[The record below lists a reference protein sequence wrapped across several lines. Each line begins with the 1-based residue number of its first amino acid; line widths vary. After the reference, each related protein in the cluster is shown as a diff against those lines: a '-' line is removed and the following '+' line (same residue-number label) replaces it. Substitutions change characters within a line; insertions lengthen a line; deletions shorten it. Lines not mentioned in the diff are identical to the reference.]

1 MTLVACW
8 ILLPLVLGALALGCG
23 LLLETIAGRRL
34 PGVLLAPAGLAVI
47 IVAAQAAVAND
58 HTAEFATPL
67 VIALAVA
74 GFALGVPG
82 RARSVD
88 PWAVVAAV
96 GVYAIFAAPVVL
108 SGEATFAGYIK
119 LDDTATWL
127 AITDRVMD
135 HGRSLDGLGPSTYE
149 VTLQSYLS
157 NGYPV
162 GSFLP
167 LGIAHTLI
175 GEDSAWLFQPYIA
188 FLASMMAL
196 ALYALAGSLV
206 RTPWL
211 RAVVAFLAAQPA
223 ILFGY
228 SLWGGVKEIAG
239 AWILVTVAALL
250 VPVVPPVKDRLE
262 LRALIAPAVGCA
274 ATLAILSVAGAA
286 WVAPSLLLALG
297 ILIVTR
303 GFREVVLPVL
313 IFTVLGAILSIPP
326 LLYASAFLDVGNQ
339 VLRSESEL
347 GNLIEPLR
355 GLQVLGI
362 WPVGDFR
369 FDPTN
374 LDATYLLLG
383 ILVVAG
389 VAGLVFASLKRAWG
403 PLLYFAGAAVGVLVA
418 TQLGSPWVDGKAMT
432 TASPAFVLLGLL
444 GGAAILERSPALEVR
459 LVGGMA
465 VAAIAGGL
473 LWSNALAYREVTLAP
488 RDRFAELEDIGH
500 QIAGEGPTLMT
511 DYEPYGVRHFLRDA
525 EPEGASEFRRRQI
538 PLKGGRILDKLEV
551 ADIDEFQLPAI
562 LVYRSLVLR
571 RSATAS
577 RPPSVYRLVS
587 SSRNY
592 ELWQRSEIAAEPP
605 GKAIIEHLPLGNTVE
620 PTDVP
625 RCRDVLRL
633 ARRAGPQGRLATVER
648 PRAVVIDLASIPFPP
663 SWRTVA
669 LSQSALLP
677 VTDGSID
684 NQVDLPRGGR
694 YGFWMGGAFRRKL
707 EVIVDGQRVSSE
719 RQQLSHA
726 GHYVPMGEER
736 LSKGVHGLVLK
747 YGDEGLRPGTRGEAF
762 PIGPFVVSRTT
773 ADSPVRYVPSSD
785 ASSLCGKRLDWIEA
799 LRS

>member
-34 PGVLLAPAGLAVI
+34 SGVLLAPAGLALMV
-47 IVAAQAAVAND
+47 VAAQAAVAND
-58 HTAEFATPL
+58 QTAELATPL
-67 VIALAVA
+67 VIVLAVT
-74 GFALGVPG
+74 GFALGIPG
-82 RARSVD
+82 RGRSVD
-88 PWAVVAAV
+88 PWALGAAV
-96 GVYAIFAAPVVL
+96 GVYAIFAAPVVF

-127 AITDRVMD
+127 ALTDRVMD
-135 HGRSLDGLGPSTYE
+135 HGRSLAGLGPSTYE
-149 VTLQSYLS
+149 VTLQSYLT

-167 LGIAHTLI
+167 LGIAHTLTDQ
-175 GEDSAWLFQPYIA
+175 DSAWLFQPYIA
-188 FLASMMAL
+188 FLAAMMAL
-196 ALYALAGSLV
+196 ALYALAASVV
-206 RTPWL
+206 RSPWL

-228 SLWGGVKEIAG
+228 SLWGGVKEVAG

-250 VPVVPPVKDRLE
+250 VPVVPSVKERLE
-262 LRALIAPAVGCA
+262 LRALIAPAVACA

-286 WVAPSLLLALG
+286 WLAPSLLLALG

-303 GFREVVLPVL
+303 GVREVIVPVVA
-313 IFTVLGAILSIPP
+313 FTVLGAILSIPP

-369 FDPTN
+369 FDPAN
-374 LDATYLLLG
+374 LDATYVLLG
-383 ILVVAG
+383 VLVVAG
-389 VAGLVFASLKRAWG
+389 LAGLVFASLRQAWG
-403 PLLYFAGAAVGVLVA
+403 PLLYFAGAAFGVLVA

-432 TASPAFVLLGLL
+432 TAAPAFVLLGLL
-444 GGAAILERSPALEVR
+444 GAGTLFERSALELRV
-459 LVGGMA
+459 VGGLA
-465 VAAIAGGL
+465 VVAIAGGV

-488 RDRFAELEDIGH
+488 RDRLAELEDIGKR
-500 QIAGEGPTLMT
+500 IAGEGPTLMT

-538 PLKGGRILDKLEV
+538 PLDDGSILDKLEV

-587 SSRNY
+587 RGRHY
-592 ELWQRSEIAAEPP
+592 ELWQRNEVAGQPP
-605 GKAIIEHLPLGNTVE
+605 G
-620 PTDVP
+620 
-625 RCRDVLRL
+625 
-633 ARRAGPQGRLATVER
+633 GRS
-648 PRAVVIDLASIPFPP
+648 PRAFRLEAPRNRPQCRAVATCFALHAPPAPTADWRRSSDPKPASSISVPFRILLA
-663 SWRTVA
+663 
-669 LSQSALLP
+669 
-677 VTDGSID
+677 
-684 NQVDLPRGGR
+684 
-694 YGFWMGGAFRRKL
+694 GGA
-707 EVIVDGQRVSSE
+707 SAS
-719 RQQLSHA
+719 
-726 GHYVPMGEER
+726 
-736 LSKGVHGLVLK
+736 
-747 YGDEGLRPGTRGEAF
+747 TRTRWHR
-762 PIGPFVVSRTT
+762 SRM
-773 ADSPVRYVPSSD
+773 A
-785 ASSLCGKRLDWIEA
+785 
-799 LRS
+799 